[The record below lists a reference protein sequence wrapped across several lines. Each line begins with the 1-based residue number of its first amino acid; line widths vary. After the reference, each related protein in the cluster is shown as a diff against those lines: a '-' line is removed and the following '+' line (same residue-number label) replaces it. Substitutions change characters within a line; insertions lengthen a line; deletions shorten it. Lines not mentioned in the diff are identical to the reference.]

1 MIMNLMIRNV
11 LKIFSDKD
19 IKKNNILELVVKF
32 SYWVVANV
40 LIYNDMAV
48 EKCK

>member
-40 LIYNDMAV
+40 LIYNDMAN
-48 EKCK
+48 

>member
-1 MIMNLMIRNV
+1 MNLMIRNV

-40 LIYNDMAV
+40 LIYNDMAN
-48 EKCK
+48 